1 MQSNMFMSHTHQTF
15 YHFKLPPHHVSFSNF
30 AVYSFLTHKLSGFAT
45 KGYTNISQVIFHS
58 VDKVSTLSL
67 AMALEMQLHDIH
79 PLIFK
84 VFSPSR
90 SRPEKKNS
98 YAMHSVLYIQA
109 TEFSANT
116 FPYNGYKLLYMI
128 YPSFISCYTLSA
140 SAQPY

>member
-30 AVYSFLTHKLSGFAT
+30 AVYTFLTHKLSGFAT

-90 SRPEKKNS
+90 NRPEKKKTLTQCILFYTYRPQS
-98 YAMHSVLYIQA
+98 SLQTHSPTMAINC
-109 TEFSANT
+109 S
-116 FPYNGYKLLYMI
+116 I
-128 YPSFISCYTLSA
+128 
-140 SAQPY
+140 